1 MTGRYDLDKMLKEI
15 EEDNAMESESQKGKV
30 TQDDIQK
37 LIKERQKPTKDKE

>member
-37 LIKERQKPTKDKE
+37 LIQEQQKRTKDKE